1 MGKTT
6 LALSKKR
13 DEDSDLGG
21 TMRLGKQVVPVKP
34 GTLAA
39 EVYGKEVGERHRHRY
54 EVNNSYCDQ
63 FEKAGMVISART
75 PGENLPEIIGT
86 PRSFLLHSAFSSIR
100 NLLPLRVSV
109 IRSSINSLK
118 RLPSIT
124 KNTKRLSNRHAVM
137 RF

>member
-1 MGKTT
+1 
-6 LALSKKR
+6 
-13 DEDSDLGG
+13 
-21 TMRLGKQVVPVKP
+21 MRLGKQVVPVKP

-75 PGENLPEIIGT
+75 PGENLPEIMELPDHSFFIGVQFH
-86 PRSFLLHSAFSSIR
+86 PE
-100 NLLPLRVSV
+100 LPLRVSV